1 MKVMKSLFLALAL
14 TIIGYA
20 AVEAGAQDLIGEVA
34 EPAPRRIC
42 CNFQVDCPVTHTCTP
57 IEPKCSATKPHICVK
72 NPTPTPT
79 PVVVGV
85 EPGETV
91 P

>member
-14 TIIGYA
+14 SIISYSA
-20 AVEAGAQDLIGEVA
+20 IAAGAQDLIVA

-42 CNFQVDCPVTHTCTP
+42 CTFQVDCPATHTCTP
-57 IEPKCSATKPHICVK
+57 IEPKCSATKPHICVL

-79 PVVVGV
+79 PVVVADPV
-85 EPGETV
+85 EIAV